1 MSKYE
6 IQKYSKNHKEE
17 VLELLERNTPD
28 YFDPSEKEEFVQY
41 LDSGID
47 DYFIVLNKKKLIAC
61 GGIDY
66 FPNEE
71 SARIVW
77 DMVDPEYQHK
87 GIGASLINHRIKYIK
102 EKNLFKRIIV
112 RTSQFAF
119 KFYAKFGFNVKRVE
133 RNYWAKGFD
142 LYLMKYTL

>member
-87 GIGASLINHRIKYIK
+87 GIGASLINHRIKHIK